1 MVTAPRR
8 GWYQWAAMLASSL
21 LAAGGAVLI
30 SVHVNAESERKFC
43 SIVETLDSSYRQQ
56 PPTTPSGRNVAAN
69 IAELRRSL
77 NCPPG

>member
-1 MVTAPRR
+1 MSAPRPS
-8 GWYQWAAMLASSL
+8 WYHWAAMLASSL

-30 SVHVNAESERKFC
+30 SVHVNTESDRKWC
-43 SIVETLDSSYRQQ
+43 SIVETLDSSYRQS

-77 NCPPG
+77 NCSPD

>member
-1 MVTAPRR
+1 
-8 GWYQWAAMLASSL
+8 MLTSSL
-21 LAAGGAVLI
+21 AVGVVSVLI
-30 SVHVNAESERKFC
+30 SVHVNAESDRKWC

-77 NCPPG
+77 HCPPA